1 MRDEEN
7 LTELHELRVTNLLTI
22 TGILNA
28 TYTPTSTVSRANQI
42 NLNSDILNTNNPM
55 VFFKGAVNGYNDLIY
70 DPNIRITYNP
80 STATMNFSTAILNLS
95 NTSRAY
101 IKSGE
106 YSTDTPSLTLGEPN
120 GLNEGV
126 LEFINNG
133 TLSNLIEANSST
145 GNLELWKN
153 AGGTA
158 SNVAIFH
165 RTHHHLI
172 LV

>member
-1 MRDEEN
+1 M
-7 LTELHELRVTNLLTI
+7 TYLLTI

-55 VFFKGAVNGYNDLIY
+55 VFFKGAENGYNNLIY
-70 DPNIRITYNP
+70 DPNIRLTYNP
-80 STATMNFSTAILNLS
+80 STATMNFSTPILILS

-126 LEFINNG
+126 
-133 TLSNLIEANSST
+133 
-145 GNLELWKN
+145 
-153 AGGTA
+153 
-158 SNVAIFH
+158 
-165 RTHHHLI
+165 
-172 LV
+172 